1 MGWKRWERSWS
12 DGISCDR
19 LKFEREIKNNFKNL
33 KESFGMKKFIL
44 LGIVILSFIVW
55 GNDQIFKSDSK
66 EYFII
71 KGKNIVNQKK

>member
-1 MGWKRWERSWS
+1 
-12 DGISCDR
+12 
-19 LKFEREIKNNFKNL
+19 
-33 KESFGMKKFIL
+33 MKKFIL

-71 KGKNIVNQKK
+71 KDKNIVNKKKWQV